1 MCLILTQLSHQSD
14 GNSRQLAY
22 PRKIGKLSY
31 DAKLP
36 QTATLPV
43 NTARARR
50 GIMRRRHVPPLEAE
64 RRRPAAP

>member
-1 MCLILTQLSHQSD
+1 MCLILTHLSRQSD

-22 PRKIGKLSY
+22 LRKIGKLSY

-43 NTARARR
+43 NTARAQR
-50 GIMRRRHVPPLEAE
+50 GNGERRH
-64 RRRPAAP
+64 PAAP